1 MNRREPNNRDP
12 RRGLPNAAE
21 RQKTNV
27 PLKNNERTPGE
38 REAVELP
45 NSALDENL
53 CFSSKRIIF
62 QSLAALNGIAK
73 DLRPSAPAKAKLDGR
88 HT

>member
-45 NSALDENL
+45 NSALEPL
-53 CFSSKRIIF
+53 LPSKRIIF

-73 DLRPSAPAKAKLDGR
+73 HLRPSAPAKAKLDGR